1 MYSLLYRRLFQ
12 RFFQLFQNGFPVLG
26 LRHGYDTTAR
36 SQGARSRG
44 QQRDPEE
51 GKNRVAC
58 G

>member
-1 MYSLLYRRLFQ
+1 
-12 RFFQLFQNGFPVLG
+12 LG
-26 LRHGYDTTAR
+26 LRLG

-58 G
+58 GGGYPRGKKGDVVGEDFFQ